1 MRVYLRVDSHFIER
15 GVFLKLENKIVN
27 SKKLYCVGYC
37 KNIDKYILECCV
49 PESAYYNMYYE
60 ISEEEFNKYEENS
73 SELDELVDYI
83 RRKSYISDRFLFS
96 DLIRDNND
104 EQAELK
110 KRAMAD

>member
-1 MRVYLRVDSHFIER
+1 M
-15 GVFLKLENKIVN
+15 KLDNNKVN
-27 SKKLYCVGYC
+27 SRKLYNIGYC
-37 KNIDKYILECCV
+37 RNIDKYILECCV
-49 PESAYYNMYYE
+49 PGSAYYNMYYE
-60 ISEEEFNKYEENS
+60 ISEEEFNRYEEDS

-96 DLIRDNND
+96 DLIRDNNE